1 MGCTSSVACEHPR
14 SSRRNRTV
22 QPQPPPHTTKQ
33 VPPCKKSHECST
45 PSVVPA
51 VTGAKGVG
59 NKPHKWISETMW
71 RARSSVGATP
81 TAATKTK
88 RNSPGL
94 NLDLVHSNH
103 NFDSSTDY
111 ALTAPPSTDRRS
123 APSTGSTKA
132 FWKSTPA
139 ASLTPSTDLA
149 SPLPKCAQQYQDL
162 KSLERVKLKAKCDTT
177 HAASRAPRVFTWSD
191 CGSGSGSHG
200 DTTHMYHQSSTS
212 SCLSGE
218 LPFMQG
224 LLFSESLREAVNNGD
239 LLGMATP
246 QGSPR

>member
-1 MGCTSSVACEHPR
+1 MRVASH
-14 SSRRNRTV
+14 
-22 QPQPPPHTTKQ
+22 QPPPHTTKQ
-33 VPPCKKSHECST
+33 APQLTSLECPKSHECST
-45 PSVVPA
+45 PSVVPV

-59 NKPHKWISETMW
+59 IKPHKWISETMG
-71 RARSSVGATP
+71 RARSSVDATP

-123 APSTGSTKA
+123 APSAGSTKA

-162 KSLERVKLKAKCDTT
+162 KSLERVKLKSKCDTT
-177 HAASRAPRVFTWSD
+177 HAVSRAPRVFTWSD
-191 CGSGSGSHG
+191 GESGSGSHG
-200 DTTHMYHQSSTS
+200 DATAHMCHQRSTS
-212 SCLSGE
+212 SFLSGE
-218 LPFMQG
+218 LPFVQG
-224 LLFSESLREAVNNGD
+224 LLFSESLRDAVNNGD
-239 LLGMATP
+239 VLGMATP
-246 QGSPR
+246 LGSPR